1 MTSKMAAEKRRRK
14 AMALLFIALSVEDE
28 GSVPRKRNR
37 KLYMRE
43 WIARRKNKGIY
54 HQLVKELEVEDLG
67 AYRDFFRVTKSQFRF
82 LTEKVSP
89 IIAKKEQP
97 YPLNHLRP
105 SIKPDERL
113 AVTLRYLATG
123 ETLHSLEYSFRIS
136 RQAISAIIIETCNAL
151 YSVLARDY
159 FKTPKTKE
167 EWEEVSS
174 NFASRWNFPNGI
186 GAIDG
191 KRIIVQQPKNS
202 GSLFYDYKGHN
213 SVILLAVFG
222 PNYECLWASVGT
234 NGRSSDAAIW
244 QNSDLKEALQ
254 SPGNPLNLP
263 PPKELPGR
271 EKKVPYVLTGDDA
284 FALTRYLMKPFPQSG
299 LSVEQRVFNYRLSR
313 MRRISENGFGLLAN
327 RFRVFRTF
335 ILLPPETVRSLVLA
349 ALALHNFL
357 R

>member
-67 AYRDFFRVTKSQFRF
+67 AYRNFFRITRSQFRF

-136 RQAISAIIIETCNAL
+136 RQAISAIIIETCNL
-151 YSVLARDY
+151 LCLG
-159 FKTPKTKE
+159 
-167 EWEEVSS
+167 
-174 NFASRWNFPNGI
+174 SR
-186 GAIDG
+186 
-191 KRIIVQQPKNS
+191 
-202 GSLFYDYKGHN
+202 LF
-213 SVILLAVFG
+213 
-222 PNYECLWASVGT
+222 
-234 NGRSSDAAIW
+234 
-244 QNSDLKEALQ
+244 
-254 SPGNPLNLP
+254 
-263 PPKELPGR
+263 
-271 EKKVPYVLTGDDA
+271 
-284 FALTRYLMKPFPQSG
+284 
-299 LSVEQRVFNYRLSR
+299 
-313 MRRISENGFGLLAN
+313 
-327 RFRVFRTF
+327 
-335 ILLPPETVRSLVLA
+335 
-349 ALALHNFL
+349 
-357 R
+357 